1 MSATIIL
8 NKFACGARQGLGLKT
23 YLSVV
28 SFLAGRQEEII
39 GGQCCLQ
46 AFKSTRTYPA
56 FWGHGGLH
64 VSHRF
69 FIETSDV

>member
-1 MSATIIL
+1 MTTTIIL
-8 NKFACGARQGLGLKT
+8 NKSVCGARQGLKLKT
-23 YLSVV
+23 YLSMV

-46 AFKSTRTYPA
+46 AFRSTRTYPA

-64 VSHRF
+64 VIHS
-69 FIETSDV
+69 